1 MTKIEIIELLKEEER
16 VVKTE
21 MTHLTALGLLIN
33 ELNEV
38 EEEDKMEAIKDIN
51 DARGDLND
59 ALTWIGFARKDIE
72 R

>member
-21 MTHLTALGLLIN
+21 MTRLTALGLLIN
-33 ELNEV
+33 ELKEV

-72 R
+72 K

>member
-21 MTHLTALGLLIN
+21 MTRLTALGLLIN
-33 ELNEV
+33 ELKEV

>member
-21 MTHLTALGLLIN
+21 MTRLTALGLLVN
-33 ELNEV
+33 ELKEV

>member
-21 MTHLTALGLLIN
+21 MTRLTALGLLIN
-33 ELNEV
+33 ELKEV
-38 EEEDKMEAIKDIN
+38 DEEDKMEAIKDIN

>member
-21 MTHLTALGLLIN
+21 MTRLTALGLLVN
-33 ELNEV
+33 ELKEV

-59 ALTWIGFARKDIE
+59 ALQWVGFARKDIE

>member
-21 MTHLTALGLLIN
+21 MTRLTALGLLIN
-33 ELNEV
+33 ELKEV

-59 ALTWIGFARKDIE
+59 ALQWIGFARKDIE